1 VLLTDALRWR
11 AQGPPTP
18 LLRGDEL
25 ASALGIPT
33 GPRVGELLEE
43 LAAAQY
49 AGELSTRDRAIAHA
63 RGLLDASTRSA

>member
-1 VLLTDALRWR
+1 VLPDALRWR

-18 LLRGDEL
+18 LVRGDEL
-25 ASALGIPT
+25 ARELGIAT

-49 AGELSTRDRAIAHA
+49 AGELSTRDEAIAHA
-63 RGLLDASTRSA
+63 RKMLER